1 MYIHYTSYYKIR
13 NLFYNV
19 SLLFI
24 ISDVY
29 LLFASAVIAVEK
41 ENGMKSQRIFLKV
54 LSSAVL

>member
-54 LSSAVL
+54 SSSAVL